1 MKLTTLALFS
11 ALFVAYS
18 GVPDVV
24 QLAPPAIHALE
35 KMIEAEW
42 GEKNAGADD
51 AEEQGAPLNVE
62 PEREPGSFTLIV
74 LPDTQGY
81 ADIRHKETQKHWPDI
96 GDQRSCFFAQT
107 EWIKENKQRMN
118 IVMAAHV
125 GDITQTEHEDE
136 WKIADAAFKTIDNH
150 VPYILCSG
158 NHDMGYSPRHHK
170 TSHSRESRFSSYFKP
185 SRFTK
190 NPLYDSHFGSDKNLH
205 FREEGKIENYYL
217 FLKAGG
223 MQFLIV
229 TLEFKPRDETL
240 AWANKVVAK
249 HPDHRTII
257 VTHGYLTRKEGQR
270 TGVDTYLVE
279 GNSGESIWEKFISR
293 HRNIFLV
300 LSGHAM
306 ENLLTSKGRNGN
318 TVHQVQA
325 DYWYWDVDE
334 IKAGSG
340 FLRIMTFR
348 PDKNII
354 DVQTYSPVLDK
365 FLTRPKSTFSLDYPM
380 SNNVL

>member
-1 MKLTTLALFS
+1 MMKLTALALCS
-11 ALFVAYS
+11 ALTVACS
-18 GVPDVV
+18 CVPDNI
-24 QLAPPAIHALE
+24 QPTTPGGHARGTTIPAGQ
-35 KMIEAEW
+35 
-42 GEKNAGADD
+42 GEKTIHADD
-51 AEEQGAPLNVE
+51 AKKSGATPNKKS
-62 PEREPGSFTLIV
+62 ERDSEFFTLIV

-81 ADIRHKETQKHWPDI
+81 ADIRHKETQKHWPGI

-107 EWIKENKQRMN
+107 KWIKKNKKKMN

-125 GDITQTEHEDE
+125 GDITQTQHDEE

-170 TSHSRESRFSSYFKP
+170 TTHSRLSRFSSYFKP

-190 NPLYDSHFGSDKNLH
+190 NPLYDSHFGSNKNLH

-217 FLKAGG
+217 FLNAGG
-223 MQFLIV
+223 MKFLIV
-229 TLEFKPRDETL
+229 TLEFKPRDDTL
-240 AWANKVVAK
+240 AWANKVVAQY
-249 HPDHRTII
+249 PDYRTII
-257 VTHGYLTRKEGQR
+257 VTHGYLARKKGHR
-270 TGVDTYLVE
+270 TGADRYSVK
-279 GNSGESIWEKFISR
+279 GNSGKSIWEKFISR
-293 HRNIFLV
+293 HKNIFLV

-306 ENLLTSKGRNGN
+306 ENLLTSKGKNGN

-325 DYWYWDVDE
+325 DYWYWDVAE

-348 PDKNII
+348 PGKNVI

-365 FLTRPKSTFSLDYPM
+365 FLTRPKSKFSLDYLM
-380 SNNVL
+380 NK